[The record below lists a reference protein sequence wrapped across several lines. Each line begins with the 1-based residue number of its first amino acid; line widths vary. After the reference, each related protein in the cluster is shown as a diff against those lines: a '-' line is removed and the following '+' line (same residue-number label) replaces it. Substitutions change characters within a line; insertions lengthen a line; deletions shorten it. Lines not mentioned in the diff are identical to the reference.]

1 MWKAWYGRAVRMTR
15 PWCAGVAV
23 KGMEM
28 ADKAI
33 VPVERIERSIYLI
46 RGQKVM
52 LDRDLAEL
60 YGVETKALKQAVRRN
75 AARFPC
81 DFAFVLGREEV
92 ATLRSQTVTSKPGDP
107 RGGNRYAPIAFT
119 EQGVAMLSCVLKSQ
133 QSVDVSIA
141 IMRTFVKLRQMLES
155 HAQLAAKLAEME
167 KQYDE
172 QFRVVFEVL
181 NELMSPPESKRKQI
195 GFAVREERAKYTV
208 KKRRAKQ

>member
-1 MWKAWYGRAVRMTR
+1 M
-15 PWCAGVAV
+15 
-23 KGMEM
+23 
-28 ADKAI
+28 
-33 VPVERIERSIYLI
+33 PVQQIERSIYLI

-75 AARFPC
+75 AGRFPR
-81 DFAFVLGREEV
+81 DFAFVLEREEV
-92 ATLRSQTVTSKPGDP
+92 ATLRSQSVTSKTGDP

-141 IMRTFVKLRQMLES
+141 IMRTFVKLRQLLES

-167 KQYDE
+167 QQYDE

-181 NELMSPPESKRKQI
+181 DELMSPPEPKRKQI
-195 GFAVREERAKYTV
+195 GFGVREERAKYTA
-208 KKRRAKQ
+208 KRRKAKP